1 MSKENKDLFR
11 TGGKITEIT
20 IRDEMKQSFIDYAM
34 SVIVSRALPDVR
46 DGLKPVHRRI
56 LFAMHDMG
64 MYPDKPF
71 KKCARIVGEV
81 LGKYHPHGDTAVY
94 DTLVRLAQ
102 PFSSRYALIDGHGNF
117 GSLDDGPAAMRYT
130 EAKLQKVSVDVIT
143 DIDSETVDFADNFDG
158 SLKEPKVLPSKIPL
172 LLVNGSTGIAVG
184 MATNIP
190 PHNLT
195 EVMQGV
201 IAIIDQPDIS
211 LKNLNKIIKG
221 PDFPSGCT
229 IIGGSS
235 ITDMY
240 TSGRGSVTQK
250 GTYRIEEISKGKT
263 SSQTAIVITELPY
276 LVGAEAFITKIA
288 ELVRMERL
296 NGIADAND
304 ESGRD
309 GTRIVIKLKRDAN
322 PQVVLN
328 NILKFTPLQ
337 QNFSVN
343 MVALVN
349 SKPRQLGLIEIL
361 QNFVEFRVEVIT
373 RKAQFDLNKA
383 EARHHILEGLLIAI
397 GDIDKVIKLIKSSAT
412 TEEAREGLIT
422 KFKLSEKQASAI
434 LEMQLRRLTGLEQE
448 KLEDEKKELEKT
460 IKSLKR
466 LLASR
471 QLMLDEI
478 KRQSEEVIKKH
489 GDERKTKIS
498 LKDSGEM
505 SMEDLIADEKM
516 AVFITKQG
524 YVKRIPLITFERQRR
539 ATKGKGGITTR
550 DEDDL
555 QHFFVTSMHDTLL
568 FFTDKGQVY
577 STKVYD
583 LPEGSRQA
591 KGQALVNFIG
601 IRPDDHI
608 TAVIPARTFDEGTY
622 LSMLTKHGT
631 IKKTSLAEFE
641 SVRKSGIIAIGLD
654 KGDKL
659 SWVRISDGTRTF
671 ILGTRDGM
679 VIRYSEDEVR
689 PMGRAA
695 KGVKAISLRD
705 GDELVGFD
713 IVESNNEDVNLL
725 VITND
730 GFGKRIKISE
740 FRVQGR
746 GGLGLI
752 GTKFKTA
759 KSKLAT
765 ILVVNTTDEFIIA
778 TANGVIVRQKAS
790 DIPFQSRMATG
801 VRVQKIQDEDSVVS
815 ITPIIDPDENEDVQA
830 AAESMDSAEDDGSE
844 QLSLMSSGKKAK
856 AKDLDLPPDDEPLE
870 ELE

>member
-1 MSKENKDLFR
+1 MKDLFR
-11 TGGKITEIT
+11 QGGKITDIDV
-20 IRDEMKQSFIDYAM
+20 RDEMKQSFIDYAM
-34 SVIVSRALPDVR
+34 SVIISRALPDVR

-56 LFAMHDMG
+56 LYAMHDMG

-94 DTLVRLAQ
+94 DSLVRLAQ
-102 PFSSRYALIDGHGNF
+102 SFSSRYPLINGHGNF

-130 EAKLQKVSVDVIT
+130 EAKLQKLSVDIIT
-143 DIDSETVDFADNFDG
+143 DIESNTVDFVDNFDG
-158 SLKEPKVLPSKIPL
+158 SLKEPRVLPSKIPI

-195 EVMQGV
+195 EVMQGL
-201 IAIIDQPDIS
+201 IALIDNPDIEF
-211 LKNLNKIIKG
+211 KQLNKIIKG

-229 IIGGSS
+229 IIG
-235 ITDMY
+235 T
-240 TSGRGSVTQK
+240 RGIVDAFTTGKGTITQK
-250 GTYRIEEISKGKT
+250 GTFTIEEISKGKS

-276 LVGAEAFITKIA
+276 LVGAENFITKVA
-288 ELVRMERL
+288 ELVKMEKL
-296 NGIADAND
+296 TGISDAND

-328 NILKFTPLQ
+328 NMLKFTPLQ
-337 QNFSVN
+337 QNFSTNV
-343 MVALVN
+343 VALVN
-349 SKPRQLGLIEIL
+349 NKPKQLTLITIL
-361 QNFVEFRVEVIT
+361 KEFIEFRVEVIT
-373 RKAQFDLNKA
+373 RKAQFDLDKA
-383 EARHHILEGLLIAI
+383 EARHHIVEGLLIAI
-397 GDIDKVIKLIKSSAT
+397 GDIDKVIKLIKSSKN
-412 TEEAREGLIT
+412 TEEARDGLMT

-448 KLEDEKKELEKT
+448 KLEKELKDLEKT
-460 IKSLKR
+460 IKGLQR

-471 QLMLDEI
+471 KLILEEI
-478 KRQSEEVIKKH
+478 KKQSLEVIAQH
-489 GDERKTKIS
+489 GDERKSKIS
-498 LKDSGEM
+498 MVDSGDM

-516 AVFITKQG
+516 AVFITSQG

-539 ATKGKGGITTR
+539 ATKGKGGIKTR
-550 DEDDL
+550 EEDDL
-555 QHFFVTSMHDTLL
+555 LHFFVTSMHDTLL

-591 KGQALVNFIG
+591 KGQALVNFIN
-601 IRPDDHI
+601 IKQDDYI
-608 TAVIPARTFDEGTY
+608 TAVIPVREFDEGTY
-622 LSMLTKHGT
+622 LSMLTKKGT
-631 IKKTSLAEFE
+631 IKKTSLSEFE
-641 SVRKSGIIAIGLD
+641 SVRKSGIIAIGLEKD
-654 KGDKL
+654 DKL
-659 SWVRISDGTRTF
+659 AWVRISDGTKTF

-689 PMGRAA
+689 PMGRVA
-695 KGVKAISLRD
+695 KGVKAISLRET
-705 GDELVGFD
+705 DELVGYD

-730 GFGKRIKISE
+730 GFGKRIKIGE

-752 GTKFKTA
+752 GTKFKTP

-765 ILVVNTTDEFIIA
+765 IRVVSPDDEFIIA
-778 TANGVIVRQKAS
+778 TANGVVVRQKTE
-790 DIPFQSRMATG
+790 DISFQSRMATG
-801 VRVQKIQDEDSVVS
+801 SRIIKLDDNDEVVS
-815 ITPIIDPDENEDVQA
+815 INPIIDPDEDESVI
-830 AAESMDSAEDDGSE
+830 AAENAANAAGDGSE
-844 QLSLMSSGKKAK
+844 QLSLVGAN
-856 AKDLDLPPDDEPLE
+856 E
-870 ELE
+870 ELELPDTDEPVDELD

>member
-1 MSKENKDLFR
+1 MKDLFR
-11 TGGKITEIT
+11 QGGKVTDIDV
-20 IRDEMKQSFIDYAM
+20 RDEMKQSFIDYAM

-56 LFAMHDMG
+56 LYAMHDMG
-64 MYPDKPF
+64 MYPDKAF

-94 DTLVRLAQ
+94 DSLVRLAQ
-102 PFSSRYALIDGHGNF
+102 PFSSRYTLIDGHGNF

-130 EAKLQKVSVDVIT
+130 EAKLKKLSVDIIT
-143 DIDSETVDFADNFDG
+143 DIESNTVDFVDNFDG
-158 SLKEPKVLPSKIPL
+158 SLKEPKVLPSKIPI

-201 IAIIDQPDIS
+201 IALIDNPDIEF
-211 LKNLNKIIKG
+211 KQLNKIIKG

-229 IIGGSS
+229 IIG
-235 ITDMY
+235 T
-240 TSGRGSVTQK
+240 RGIIDAFTTGKGTITQK
-250 GTYRIEEISKGKT
+250 GTFTIEEISKGKS

-276 LVGAEAFITKIA
+276 LVGAENFITKIA
-288 ELVRMERL
+288 ELVKMEKL
-296 NGIADAND
+296 SGISDAND

-328 NILKFTPLQ
+328 NMLKFTPLQ
-337 QNFSVN
+337 QNFSTN

-349 SKPRQLGLIEIL
+349 NKPRQLSLITIL
-361 QNFVEFRVEVIT
+361 KEFVEFRVEVIT
-373 RKAQFDLNKA
+373 RKAQFDLDKA
-383 EARHHILEGLLIAI
+383 EARHHIVEGLLIAI
-397 GDIDKVIKLIKSSAT
+397 GDIDKVIKLIKSSKN
-412 TEEAREGLIT
+412 TEEARDGLMT

-448 KLEDEKKELEKT
+448 KLEKELKDLEKT
-460 IKSLKR
+460 IKSLQR

-471 QLMLDEI
+471 KLMLEEI
-478 KRQSEEVIKKH
+478 KKQSLEVIAQH
-489 GDERKTKIS
+489 GDERKSKIS
-498 LKDSGEM
+498 MKDSGEM

-516 AVFITKQG
+516 AVFITAQG

-539 ATKGKGGITTR
+539 ATKGKGGIKTR
-550 DEDDL
+550 EEDDL
-555 QHFFVTSMHDTLL
+555 LHFFVSSMHDTLL

-591 KGQALVNFIG
+591 KGQALVNFIN
-601 IRPDDHI
+601 IKQDDDI
-608 TAVIPARTFDEGTY
+608 TAVIPVREFDEGTY
-622 LSMLTKHGT
+622 LSMLTKQGT
-631 IKKTSLAEFE
+631 IKKTSLSEFE

-659 SWVRISDGTRTF
+659 AWVRISDGTKTF

-689 PMGRAA
+689 PMGRTA
-695 KGVKAISLRD
+695 KGVKAISLRE
-705 GDELVGFD
+705 GDELVGYD

-730 GFGKRIKISE
+730 GFGKRIKIGE

-752 GTKFKTA
+752 GTKFKTP

-765 ILVVNTTDEFIIA
+765 IRVVSPDDEFIIA
-778 TANGVIVRQKAS
+778 TANGVVVRQKTE
-790 DIPFQSRMATG
+790 DISFQSRMATG
-801 VRVQKIQDEDSVVS
+801 SRVIKLDDNDEVVS
-815 ITPIIDPDENEDVQA
+815 INPIIDPDEDESVI
-830 AAESMDSAEDDGSE
+830 AAENAANAAGDGSE
-844 QLSLMSSGKKAK
+844 QLSLVGVG
-856 AKDLDLPPDDEPLE
+856 E
-870 ELE
+870 ELELPDEDEPVDELD

>member
-1 MSKENKDLFR
+1 MKELFR
-11 TGGKITEIT
+11 TGGKITAIT

-56 LFAMHDMG
+56 LYAMHDMG
-64 MYPDKPF
+64 MYPDKAF

-94 DTLVRLAQ
+94 DSLVRLAQ
-102 PFSSRYALIDGHGNF
+102 PFSSRYTLVRGHGNF

-130 EAKLQKVSVDVIT
+130 EAKLENVSVDFLT
-143 DIDSETVDFADNFDG
+143 DIESETVDFVDNFDG
-158 SLKEPKVLPSKIPL
+158 SLKEPKVLPSKIPG

-195 EVMQGV
+195 EVMNGV
-201 IAIIDQPDIS
+201 IALIDNPEIEF
-211 LKNLNKIIKG
+211 KEMNKIIKG

-229 IIGGSS
+229 ILGTNGIVDAFTTGKGG
-235 ITDMY
+235 IKQKATY
-240 TSGRGSVTQK
+240 T
-250 GTYRIEEISKGKT
+250 IEEISKGKS

-276 LVGAEAFITKIA
+276 LVGAEAFITKVA
-288 ELVRMERL
+288 ELVKNERIT
-296 NGIADAND
+296 GIADAND

-309 GTRIVIKLKRDAN
+309 GRRVVIKLKRDAN
-322 PQVVLN
+322 PQVVAN
-328 NILKFTPLQ
+328 NLLKFTQLQ
-337 QNFSVN
+337 QNFSTN

-349 SKPRQLGLIEIL
+349 GKPRQLTLMQIL
-361 QNFVEFRVEVIT
+361 KEFVEFRVEVVT
-373 RKAQFDLNKA
+373 RKAQFDLKKA
-383 EARHHILEGLLIAI
+383 EARHHIVEGLLIAI
-397 GDIDKVIKLIKSSAT
+397 GDIDAVIKLIKKSAT
-412 TEEAREGLIT
+412 TEEAREGLM
-422 KFKLSEKQASAI
+422 KQFKLSEKQASAI
-434 LEMQLRRLTGLEQE
+434 LDMQLRRLTGLELE
-448 KLEDEKKELEKT
+448 KLEKEKKELEKT
-460 IKSLKR
+460 IKSLIR

-471 QLMLDEI
+471 KLILDQVRI
-478 KRQSEEVIKKH
+478 QSEEVIKKH
-489 GDERKTKIS
+489 GDERKTQIARGTG
-498 LKDSGEM
+498 DDM

-516 AVFITKQG
+516 AIFITKQG

-539 ATKGKGGITTR
+539 ATKGKGGIKTR

-555 QHFFVTSMHDTLL
+555 LHFFVTSMHDTLL

-591 KGQALVNFIG
+591 KGQALVNFISVK
-601 IRPDDHI
+601 PEDEI
-608 TAVIPARTFDEGTY
+608 TAVIPTRDFDEGTY

-631 IKKTSLAEFE
+631 VKKTSLADFAT
-641 SVRKSGIIAIGLD
+641 VRKSGIIAIGLEQ
-654 KGDKL
+654 GDAL
-659 SWVRISDGTRTF
+659 NWVRISDGTKSF

-679 VIRYSEDEVR
+679 VIRYSESEVR
-689 PMGRAA
+689 AMGRVA
-695 KGVKAISLRD
+695 KGVKAMTLRK

-713 IVESNNEDVNLL
+713 IVDSENEDTNLL

-730 GFGKRIKISE
+730 GFGKRIKIGE

-752 GTKFKTA
+752 GTKFKTP

-765 ILVVNTTDEFIIA
+765 IRVVSPDDEFIIA
-778 TANGVIVRQKAS
+778 TSNGVVVRQRTG
-790 DIPFQSRMATG
+790 DISFQSRMATG
-801 VRVQKIQDEDSVVS
+801 SRIIKLGEDDEVVS
-815 ITPIIDPDENEDVQA
+815 INPIIDPETDEQVMS
-830 AAESMDSAEDDGSE
+830 AAEIEAEASE
-844 QLSLMSSGKKAK
+844 QLALIAAGTE
-856 AKDLDLPPDDEPLE
+856 LELPDNDEPLE
-870 ELE
+870 ELD

>member
-1 MSKENKDLFR
+1 MKELFR

-56 LFAMHDMG
+56 LYAMHDMG
-64 MYPDKPF
+64 MYPDKAF

-94 DTLVRLAQ
+94 DSLVRLAQ
-102 PFSSRYALIDGHGNF
+102 PFSSRYTLVSGHGNF

-130 EAKLQKVSVDVIT
+130 EAKLDKVSVDFLT
-143 DIDSETVDFADNFDG
+143 DIESETVDFVDNFDG
-158 SLKEPKVLPSKIPL
+158 SLKEPKVLPSKIPG

-195 EVMQGV
+195 EVMNGV
-201 IAIIDQPDIS
+201 IALIDNPEIEF
-211 LKNLNKIIKG
+211 KEMNKIIKG

-229 IIGGSS
+229 ILGTNGIVDAFTTGKGG
-235 ITDMY
+235 IKQKATY
-240 TSGRGSVTQK
+240 T
-250 GTYRIEEISKGKT
+250 IEEISKGKS

-276 LVGAEAFITKIA
+276 LVGAEAFITKVA
-288 ELVRMERL
+288 ELVKNERIT
-296 NGIADAND
+296 GIADAND

-309 GTRIVIKLKRDAN
+309 GRRIVIKLKRDAN
-322 PQVVLN
+322 PQVVAN
-328 NILKFTPLQ
+328 NLLKYTQLQ
-337 QNFSVN
+337 QNFSTN

-349 SKPRQLGLIEIL
+349 GKPRQLTLMQIL
-361 QNFVEFRVEVIT
+361 KEFVEFRVEVVT
-373 RKAQFDLNKA
+373 RKAQFDLKKA
-383 EARHHILEGLLIAI
+383 EARHHIVEGLLIAI
-397 GDIDKVIKLIKSSAT
+397 GDIDAVIKLIKKSAN
-412 TEEAREGLIT
+412 TEEAREGLMQ

-434 LEMQLRRLTGLEQE
+434 LDMQLRRLTGLELE
-448 KLEDEKKELEKT
+448 KLEKEKKELEKT
-460 IKSLKR
+460 IKSLIR

-471 QLMLDEI
+471 KLILDQVKI
-478 KRQSEEVIKKH
+478 QSEEVIKNH
-489 GDERKTKIS
+489 GDERKTQIARGTG
-498 LKDSGEM
+498 DDM

-516 AVFITKQG
+516 AIFITKQG

-539 ATKGKGGITTR
+539 ATKGKGGIKTR

-555 QHFFVTSMHDTLL
+555 LHFFVTSMHDTLL

-591 KGQALVNFIG
+591 KGQALVNFISVKSE
-601 IRPDDHI
+601 DEI
-608 TAVIPARTFDEGTY
+608 TAVIPTRDFDEGTY
-622 LSMLTKHGT
+622 LSMLTKQGT
-631 IKKTSLAEFE
+631 VKKTSLADFAT
-641 SVRKSGIIAIGLD
+641 VRKSGIIAIGLE
-654 KGDKL
+654 KGDAL
-659 SWVRISDGTRTF
+659 NWVRISDGTKSF

-679 VIRYSEDEVR
+679 VIRYSESEVR
-689 PMGRAA
+689 SMGRVA
-695 KGVKAISLRD
+695 KGVKAMTLRK

-713 IVESNNEDVNLL
+713 IVDSENEDTNLL

-730 GFGKRIKISE
+730 GFGKRIKIGE

-752 GTKFKTA
+752 GTKFKTP

-765 ILVVNTTDEFIIA
+765 IRVVSPDDEFIIA
-778 TANGVIVRQKAS
+778 TSNGVVVRQRTG
-790 DIPFQSRMATG
+790 DISFQSRMATG
-801 VRVQKIQDEDSVVS
+801 SRIIKLGDDDEVVS
-815 ITPIIDPDENEDVQA
+815 INPIIDPENDEQVMS
-830 AAESMDSAEDDGSE
+830 AAEIEAEGSE
-844 QLSLMSSGKKAK
+844 QLVLTASTKEVE
-856 AKDLDLPPDDEPLE
+856 LPPDEEPLE
-870 ELE
+870 ELD

>member
-1 MSKENKDLFR
+1 MKDLFR
-11 TGGKITEIT
+11 QGGKVTNIDV
-20 IRDEMKQSFIDYAM
+20 RDEMRQSFIDYAM

-56 LFAMHDMG
+56 LYAMHDMG
-64 MYPDKPF
+64 MYPDKAF

-94 DTLVRLAQ
+94 DSLVRLTQ
-102 PFSSRYALIDGHGNF
+102 SFSSRYPLINGHGNF

-130 EAKLQKVSVDVIT
+130 EAKLHKLSVDIIT
-143 DIDSETVDFADNFDG
+143 DIESNTVDFVDNFDA
-158 SLKEPKVLPSKIPL
+158 SLQEPKVLPSKIPV

-195 EVMQGV
+195 EVMNGL
-201 IAIIDQPDIS
+201 IAIIDNPDIEF
-211 LKNLNKIIKG
+211 KELNKIIKG

-229 IIGGSS
+229 IVG
-235 ITDMY
+235 T
-240 TSGRGSVTQK
+240 RGIVDAFTTGKGTITQK
-250 GTYRIEEISKGKT
+250 GTFTIEEISKGKS

-276 LVGAEAFITKIA
+276 LVGAESFITKIA
-288 ELVRMERL
+288 ELVKIEKL
-296 NGIADAND
+296 TGISDAND

-328 NILKFTPLQ
+328 NMLKYSPLQ
-337 QNFSVN
+337 QNFSTNV
-343 MVALVN
+343 VALVN
-349 SKPRQLGLIEIL
+349 NKPRQLTLISIL
-361 QNFVEFRVEVIT
+361 KEFVEFRVEVVT
-373 RKAQFDLNKA
+373 RKAQFDLDKA
-383 EARHHILEGLLIAI
+383 EARHHIVEGLLIAI
-397 GDIDKVIKLIKSSAT
+397 GDIDKVIKLIKSSKN
-412 TEEAREGLIT
+412 TEEARDGLMS

-448 KLEDEKKELEKT
+448 KLEKELKDLEKT
-460 IKSLKR
+460 IKSLQR

-471 QLMLDEI
+471 KLILEEI
-478 KRQSEEVIKKH
+478 KKQSLEIIDQH
-489 GDERKTKIS
+489 GDERKSKIS
-498 LKDSGEM
+498 MIDSGDM

-516 AVFITKQG
+516 AVFITAQG

-539 ATKGKGGITTR
+539 ATKGKGGIKTR
-550 DEDDL
+550 EEDDL
-555 QHFFVTSMHDTLL
+555 LHFFVTSMHDTLL

-591 KGQALVNFIG
+591 KGQALVNFIN
-601 IRPDDHI
+601 IKQDDDI
-608 TAVIPARTFDEGTY
+608 TAVIPVREFDEGTY
-622 LSMLTKHGT
+622 LSMLTKKGT
-631 IKKTSLAEFE
+631 IKKTSLSEFE
-641 SVRKSGIIAIGLD
+641 SVRKSGIIAIGLEKD
-654 KGDKL
+654 DKL
-659 SWVRISDGTRTF
+659 AWVRISDGTKTF

-679 VIRYSEDEVR
+679 VIRYNEDDVR
-689 PMGRAA
+689 PMGRIA
-695 KGVKAISLRD
+695 KGVKAISLRET
-705 GDELVGFD
+705 DELVGYD
-713 IVESNNEDVNLL
+713 VVESNNEDVNLL

-730 GFGKRIKISE
+730 GFGKRIKIGE

-765 ILVVNTTDEFIIA
+765 IRVVSPDDEFIIA
-778 TANGVIVRQKAS
+778 TANGVVVRQKTG
-790 DIPFQSRMATG
+790 DISFQSRMATG
-801 VRVQKIQDEDSVVS
+801 SRIIKLDDNDEVVS
-815 ITPIIDPDENEDVQA
+815 INPIIDPDENESII
-830 AAESMDSAEDDGSE
+830 AAENAANAGGDGSE
-844 QLSLMSSGKKAK
+844 QLSLVSAQGE
-856 AKDLDLPPDDEPLE
+856 LELPDDDEPMD